1 MPTYKNTV
9 GGANPEKRTKPRVNV
24 LRGYPGNE
32 TTALTR
38 SLPPKASEGIKSG
51 MAIAVGT
58 GADAGLFVKAD
69 GSEAANL
76 VFIAYHDQGDTD
88 VISSGKLLGF
98 SALGGFELE
107 TGYWGQGP
115 GGADPVD
122 GDAICVD
129 TTTPGGLTTVSAGE
143 APIGYAT
150 SDIIDWSNGQYS
162 NSVANMA
169 QNTEAGATGSK
180 VLRLATSA

>member
-1 MPTYKNTV
+1 MPTYKNTSN
-9 GGANPEKRTKPRVNV
+9 GANPEKRTKPRVNV

-38 SLPPKASEGIKSG
+38 SLPPKAGEGIKSG

-58 GADAGLFVKAD
+58 GGDAGLFVKATN
-69 GSEAANL
+69 SMAANL
-76 VFIAYHDQGDTD
+76 VFIAYHDQTDTD
-88 VISSGKLLGF
+88 VLSSGKLLGF

-107 TGYWGQGP
+107 TGYWEQAGSP
-115 GGADPVD
+115 AADPAD
-122 GDAICVD
+122 GDAICVGS
-129 TTTPGGLTTVSAGE
+129 TAGNL
-143 APIGYAT
+143 APVTGSEPVIGYAT

-162 NSVANMA
+162 TSVANMA
-169 QNTEAGATGSK
+169 QNTEASAANSK

>member
-1 MPTYKNTV
+1 MATYKNTS
-9 GGANPEKRTKPRVNV
+9 GGANPEKRLKPRVNV

-38 SLPPKASEGIKSG
+38 SLPPKAAENIKSG

-69 GSEAANL
+69 GTEAANL
-76 VFIAYHDQGDTD
+76 VFIAYHDQSDTD

-107 TGYWGQGP
+107 TGYWGQAAGT
-115 GGADPVD
+115 DPAD

-129 TTTPGGLTTVSAGE
+129 PTTAGSF
-143 APIGYAT
+143 APVTGVEPVIGYAT